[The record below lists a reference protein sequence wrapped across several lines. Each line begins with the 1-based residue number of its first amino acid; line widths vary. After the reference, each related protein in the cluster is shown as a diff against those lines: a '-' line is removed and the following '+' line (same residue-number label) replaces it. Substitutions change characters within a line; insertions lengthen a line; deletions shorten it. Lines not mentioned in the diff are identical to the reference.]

1 MHKII
6 YLLCIYQQLINFN
19 HVHQIYQ
26 GHIPSETYL
35 QFHMQAIIQ
44 NTSTCIT
51 FFFKLLLVDL
61 WRSTQGFDFY
71 LILLMWYMLLWWHY

>member
-26 GHIPSETYL
+26 GHIPSVD
-35 QFHMQAIIQ
+35 I
-44 NTSTCIT
+44 STISYAGNNS
-51 FFFKLLLVDL
+51 KH
-61 WRSTQGFDFY
+61 Y
-71 LILLMWYMLLWWHY
+71 YMYNLIF

>member
-26 GHIPSETYL
+26 GHIPSVN
-35 QFHMQAIIQ
+35 I
-44 NTSTCIT
+44 STISYAGNNS
-51 FFFKLLLVDL
+51 K
-61 WRSTQGFDFY
+61 
-71 LILLMWYMLLWWHY
+71 H

>member
-19 HVHQIYQ
+19 HVHRIYQ
-26 GHIPSETYL
+26 GHISSVD
-35 QFHMQAIIQ
+35 I
-44 NTSTCIT
+44 STISYAGNNPKH

-61 WRSTQGFDFY
+61 WRSTQRIDFY